1 MMKIVN
7 KSTLKACTAGQLR
20 DGASNEVAG
29 DVRSEKNVGKEKRK
43 KKQMKKKKK
52 KTKVVENPVK
62 IFVVAKEEKVET
74 SQVLEIAAANR
85 VEISDNIVL
94 RKLLRGPRYF
104 DPQDSGWRT
113 CYNCGEGGHTTV
125 NCSSVKRKKPC
136 FVCGSLEHHAKQCKK
151 RRDCFICEK
160 GGHRAKNCPEK
171 HKWGSQTSKKCL
183 KCGDFSHDMFSCK
196 NNYSPDDLKEIQC
209 YICNRFGH
217 LCCAAFGDTGP
228 RKPSCYRCGQLGHTG
243 LELCMLLDY
252 SITHQKTPVFKC
264 NGRMQECQRSH
275 GEPTSVGPLS
285 PCFKCGEGH
294 FALQCTSSTKVHERN
309 LDLATPTQKFRK
321 DNIETVGVKSVPSDS
336 GKSQKRKRAQYE
348 GGRFSTPS
356 NSRRSGGWNTEYEG
370 GRFSTPSNSRRS
382 GGWNTEYEGGRF
394 STPSN
399 SRRSG
404 GWNTEYSGG
413 LQHGYGQVPVWG
425 VIPTYNAQVP
435 GWGTPVIPTYN
446 GNLIYTPMAD
456 GHASSS
462 HLLRRAQELH
472 FGPLASNISPIFH
485 QNIYPGSTYGN
496 FSGYGMRSNYYW

>member
-1 MMKIVN
+1 MKIVN

-29 DVRSEKNVGKEKRK
+29 DVRSKKNVGGKEKKK
-43 KKQMKKKKK
+43 KKQMKKKK
-52 KTKVVENPVK
+52 TKVVESPVK
-62 IFVVAKEEKVET
+62 IFAVAKEEKVET
-74 SQVLEIAAANR
+74 SQALEIAAASR

-113 CYNCGEGGHTTV
+113 CYNCGEGGHTTA
-125 NCSSVKRKKPC
+125 NCSSIKRKKPC

-151 RRDCFICEK
+151 QRDCFICEK

-171 HKWGSQTSKKCL
+171 NKWGSQTSKKCL

-196 NNYSPDDLKEIQC
+196 NNYSPDDLK
-209 YICNRFGH
+209 
-217 LCCAAFGDTGP
+217 DTDNTDW
-228 RKPSCYRCGQLGHTG
+228 SSSMT
-243 LELCMLLDY
+243 M
-252 SITHQKTPVFKC
+252 V
-264 NGRMQECQRSH
+264 
-275 GEPTSVGPLS
+275 V
-285 PCFKCGEGH
+285 
-294 FALQCTSSTKVHERN
+294 TSSSLPILHLIRKYNATFAIDLAIFVVLPLVIPAQENLLVTDVVGWAIPVWYQSPPNSDQHQCKMLEIMWLGFDLGRGDEGMVHERN
-309 LDLATPTQKFRK
+309 LDLATPTRKFHK
-321 DNIETVGVKSVPSDS
+321 ENIETVGVRSVPSDS

-356 NSRRSGGWNTEYEG
+356 NSRRSGGWNTEY
-370 GRFSTPSNSRRS
+370 
-382 GGWNTEYEGGRF
+382 
-394 STPSN
+394 
-399 SRRSG
+399 
-404 GWNTEYSGG
+404 SGG
-413 LQHGYGQVPVWG
+413 LQHGYGQVPGWG

>member
-29 DVRSEKNVGKEKRK
+29 DVRSKKNVGKEKKKK
-43 KKQMKKKKK
+43 KKQMKKK

-62 IFVVAKEEKVET
+62 IFGVAKEEKVEA
-74 SQVLEIAAANR
+74 SQSLEIAAANR

-113 CYNCGEGGHTTV
+113 CYNCGEGGHTTA

-151 RRDCFICEK
+151 RRNCFICKK
-160 GGHRAKNCPEK
+160 GGHREKNCPEK

-196 NNYSPDDLKEIQC
+196 NNYFPDDLKDTDNTDWSSSMTMVVMSSSLRILHLIRKYNATFAIDLAIFVVLPLVIPAQENLLVTDVVGWAIPVWNAEGHMVSQLVW
-209 YICNRFGH
+209 GH
-217 LCCAAFGDTGP
+217 LVLASSVAKKDILH
-228 RKPSCYRCGQLGHTG
+228 YNAQIQLRYISGF
-243 LELCMLLDY
+243 
-252 SITHQKTPVFKC
+252 QQV
-264 NGRMQECQRSH
+264 N
-275 GEPTSVGPLS
+275 
-285 PCFKCGEGH
+285 
-294 FALQCTSSTKVHERN
+294 ERN
-309 LDLATPTQKFRK
+309 LDLATPTRKFRK
-321 DNIETVGVKSVPSDS
+321 ENIETVGVRSVPSDS
-336 GKSQKRKRAQYE
+336 GKSQKRKRAQ
-348 GGRFSTPS
+348 
-356 NSRRSGGWNTEYEG
+356 
-370 GRFSTPSNSRRS
+370 
-382 GGWNTEYEGGRF
+382 YEGGRF

>member
-1 MMKIVN
+1 MKIVN

-29 DVRSEKNVGKEKRK
+29 DVRSKKNVGKEKKK
-43 KKQMKKKKK
+43 KKQMKKKK
-52 KTKVVENPVK
+52 TKVVESPVK
-62 IFVVAKEEKVET
+62 IFAVAKEEKVET
-74 SQVLEIAAANR
+74 SQALEIAAASR

-113 CYNCGEGGHTTV
+113 CYNCGEGGHTTA

-151 RRDCFICEK
+151 QRDCFICEK

-171 HKWGSQTSKKCL
+171 NKWGSQTSKKCL

-217 LCCAAFGDTGP
+217 LCCAAFGDTSP
-228 RKPSCYRCGQLGHTG
+228 RKPSCYRCGRLGHTG
-243 LELCMLLDY
+243 L
-252 SITHQKTPVFKC
+252 K
-264 NGRMQECQRSH
+264 CQRSH

-285 PCFKCGEGH
+285 PCFKCGEEGH

-309 LDLATPTQKFRK
+309 LDLATPTRKFRK
-321 DNIETVGVKSVPSDS
+321 ENIETVGVRSVPSDS

-356 NSRRSGGWNTEYEG
+356 NSRRSGGWNTEY
-370 GRFSTPSNSRRS
+370 
-382 GGWNTEYEGGRF
+382 
-394 STPSN
+394 
-399 SRRSG
+399 
-404 GWNTEYSGG
+404 SGG
-413 LQHGYGQVPVWG
+413 LQHGYGQVPGWG

-446 GNLIYTPMAD
+446 GNLIYTPMAN